1 MADKVIDVEIR
12 TNTTGIKSLRQE
24 LRETTIALQ
33 QATDPALIERLQQ
46 KAGQLKDTMQDVN
59 NTISAT
65 AGSATENLAKGL
77 GKATSVGISGFQGLI
92 SAQALFGNE
101 SKEVTQT
108 LVKLQA
114 LAGLSDALNSL
125 GALGDTMNDIKA
137 SFVAAASKLGLFTTA
152 KEVDIIV
159 TEGQIGA
166 TEGASVATATLGA
179 TMNALPIIAIIAGL
193 VAVVGAIA
201 YFASQTD
208 EAAISTEE
216 FNEVAKTTGK
226 ALGEAQQ
233 KISNVG
239 ISFDAA
245 KKGIISNKQ
254 ALKDYNDN
262 LGSVLGNAKT
272 LEEAENL
279 YEKRSGAYVKATM
292 LRAQAQALSALA
304 GQKYAEAFEER
315 QNFELSYIEQKE
327 TEKTLLLKGE
337 KAYLGQLRGYR
348 AIHNKEVN
356 DQLEKDTKEINKLV
370 SNLTQEALAVEQKAG
385 ITSSQIEKQN
395 SEVKVTSTKKTAQ
408 ELKEIQEKAN
418 AEYIRI
424 QDERFKLENDLTLSE
439 TEKKKVALQQ
449 AYEKDVA
456 TAGDN
461 EGLIKIA
468 TQKLQADLTKI
479 DVDAEIDR
487 QAKEAKLKA
496 EALAKE
502 DAQFLRYQEL
512 TLSKADYDKLVLQQ
526 KYDAE
531 YLAAEGNALLQVEL
545 KKKLEADLNAIDK
558 ESATKKIATDQEVQN
573 AKLQMASD
581 AFGALASLIDATAGK
596 DEKSQKKAFQIN
608 KAASIGQAIISTY
621 LAANSAL
628 ASPANNLFP
637 GQAQIA
643 AGVAIIGGLANV
655 AKISRTQFGSGG
667 GGGGGTPP
675 SAPAPS
681 STQQPSATPS
691 FNLFGTGGTANNQ
704 NASGNSTNGQNITV
718 TAVVSETDMT
728 YTQERVNAMK
738 SSASL

>member
-12 TNTTGIKSLRQE
+12 TNTTGIKTLRQE

-46 KAGQLKDTMQDVN
+46 KAGELKDTMQDLN
-59 NTISAT
+59 ATIEAT

-101 SKEVTQT
+101 SKQVTET

-125 GALGDTMNDIKA
+125 GALGDTMTEIKA
-137 SFVAAASKLGLFTTA
+137 SFIAAATKLGLFTTA
-152 KEVDIIV
+152 KEVDIVV
-159 TEGQIGA
+159 TEGQIIA
-166 TEGASVATATLGA
+166 TEGATVATNTLGK

-201 YFASQTD
+201 YFATQTD
-208 EAAISTEE
+208 EAAISTEQ

-304 GQKYAEAFEER
+304 GQKYAEAFEKS
-315 QNFELSYIEQKE
+315 QNVELKSLDVAKIAYVLATEGKVASQK
-327 TEKTLLLKGE
+327 
-337 KAYLGQLRGYR
+337 KAAEL
-348 AIHNKEVN
+348 AIAIVKKNSAE
-356 DQLEKDTKEINKLV
+356 LAKDTKEINAQV
-370 SNLTQEALAVEQKAG
+370 AALTMEALAVEQKAG

-395 SEVKVTSTKKTAQ
+395 SEGKKESTKKTAQ

-418 AEYIRI
+418 AEYIRL

-439 TEKKKVALQQ
+439 SEKKKVALQQ
-449 AYEKDVA
+449 QYEKDVA

-461 EGLIKIA
+461 DGLIKIA
-468 TQKLQADLTKI
+468 TQKLQTDLTKI

-531 YLAAEGNALLQVEL
+531 YLAAEGNALLQIEL

-704 NASGNSTNGQNITV
+704 NASGASTNGQNITV